1 MVCSYKPLGSWELA
15 MQSNVIPVCLLLVD
29 EEDLKGHRHRRL
41 RCQECNEE
49 KRGHSCGL
57 DSFLDKMDWA

>member
-1 MVCSYKPLGSWELA
+1 
-15 MQSNVIPVCLLLVD
+15 MQSNVIPVYLLLVD

-49 KRGHSCGL
+49 KHGHSCGL